1 MTEGM
6 MGRGSDTR
14 IYNPRSE
21 SSYMFRNNGEEDNYS
36 PSDPR
41 YADAEKEKKQ
51 KKKEEQEKKE
61 KSRKHIKVKPKM
73 LREFEEDEDEE
84 EDRDDSEKIDADREL
99 HSQTGA
105 AGNFGYL

>member
-51 KKKEEQEKKE
+51 NYIKYKMVQNSSIDSDLRKYFSENYFESGDRSLEKYFNLSDSDIEKFTPAKKK
-61 KSRKHIKVKPKM
+61 RK
-73 LREFEEDEDEE
+73 
-84 EDRDDSEKIDADREL
+84 
-99 HSQTGA
+99 
-105 AGNFGYL
+105 